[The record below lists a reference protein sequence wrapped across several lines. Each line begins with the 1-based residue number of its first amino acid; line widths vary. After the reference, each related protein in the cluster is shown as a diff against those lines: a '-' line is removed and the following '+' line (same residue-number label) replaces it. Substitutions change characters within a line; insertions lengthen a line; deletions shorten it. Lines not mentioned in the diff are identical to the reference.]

1 MKILTR
7 KKEVSAVIYILEDDV
22 NIRQMEAYA
31 LEHSGYQALEL
42 ENAAELWQALSK
54 QIPEMLTGDEDGM
67 AVLKKMRTDSRLSNI
82 PIIIISA
89 KASELDLVKG
99 LDGGADDYLTKPFG
113 IMEFISR
120 VKAILRRIDHEPSK
134 QLVFGEIVLDDEKKQ
149 VFAQGEVCH
158 LTFKEH
164 ELLKLFLQNPD
175 VVFSREKIMDKIWG
189 YDYLGESRTV
199 DMHIKSLRQKLGACG
214 DYIKTVRGVGYKVE
228 LP

>member
-1 MKILTR
+1 M
-7 KKEVSAVIYILEDDV
+7 IYILEDDA

-42 ENAAELWQALSK
+42 ENAAELWQACAKKL
-54 QIPEMLTGDEDGM
+54 PEMLILDLMLPGDEDGM
-67 AVLKKMRTDSRLSNI
+67 AVLRHLRADNRLNKI
-82 PIIIISA
+82 PVIIISA

-99 LDGGADDYLTKPFG
+99 LDNGADDYLTKPFG

-120 VKAILRRIDHEPSK
+120 VKAILRRIDHEPST
-134 QLVFGEIVLDDEKKQ
+134 QITFGNIVLDDEKKR
-149 VFAQGEVCH
+149 VFVDGELCH

-214 DYIKTVRGVGYKVE
+214 EYIKTVRGVGYKVE
-228 LP
+228 L